1 VSDETALEEILSR
14 PTVRVVEAMGSLAG
28 DVMLLG
34 AGGKMGPSL
43 ARLARRAADQAG
55 RPCRVIA
62 VSRFSEAGLEGALEA
77 EGIETISCDLF
88 DPVERAGL
96 PDVPN
101 IIYMAG
107 QKFGT
112 TGEEAR
118 TWAVNGYLPGVVAE
132 RFPNSRIVAF
142 STGNV

>member
-1 VSDETALEEILSR
+1 
-14 PTVRVVEAMGSLAG
+14 MGSVAG
-28 DVMLLG
+28 DLMLLG

-43 ARLARRAADQAG
+43 ARLARRSADQAG
-55 RPCRVIA
+55 GRRRVIA

-88 DPVERAGL
+88 DPAQRAGL
-96 PDVPN
+96 PDAPN

-132 RFPNSRIVAF
+132 RFPKSRIVVF
-142 STGNV
+142 